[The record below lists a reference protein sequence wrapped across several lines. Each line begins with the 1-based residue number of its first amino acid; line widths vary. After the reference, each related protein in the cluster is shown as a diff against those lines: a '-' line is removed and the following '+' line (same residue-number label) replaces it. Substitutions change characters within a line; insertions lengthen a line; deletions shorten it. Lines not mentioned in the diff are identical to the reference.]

1 MSKKRVAVTL
11 RKPQASAD
19 IESFVASEPAA
30 PLPPVAAVVPEPAV
44 AERAITHATRSY
56 RELTLYLPSELVQ
69 RLSLYCID
77 HDLDLNRLIAEAAS
91 KHLDA
96 GAAAP
101 HKTPG
106 WQDLLESL
114 VREYRGKL
122 SGLLARGPFAARG

>member
-11 RKPQASAD
+11 RKPQAPAD
-19 IESFVASEPAA
+19 IESFVSSEPAA
-30 PLPPVAAVVPEPAV
+30 APQPVAAVVPAAAV
-44 AERAITHATRSY
+44 AERAIAHASRSY

-91 KHLDA
+91 KHLGD
-96 GAAAP
+96 GTAAP
-101 HKTPG
+101 ARSPG

-122 SGLLARGPFAARG
+122 SSLFARRPFTARG